1 MKVYVKV
8 FATLTRSI
16 SKAVLARYPQGI
28 RAGSSLEVELPES
41 STLDDLIAHLALPR
55 EEVKVTFVNGRAQEL
70 DYVLIPGDQVGIFPA
85 VGGG

>member
-8 FATLTRSI
+8 FATLVRSV

-28 RAGSSLEVELPES
+28 RAGSPLEVELPES
-41 STLDDLIAHLALPR
+41 STLDDLIAYLALPR
-55 EEVKVTFVNGRAQEL
+55 EEVKMTFVNGRAQEL
-70 DYVLIPGDQVGIFPA
+70 DCLLAPEDQVGIFPA

>member
-8 FATLTRSI
+8 FATLVRSI
-16 SKAVLARYPQGI
+16 SEAVLTRYPQGI
-28 RAGSSLEVELPES
+28 RAGSPLEVELPES
-41 STLDDLIAHLALPR
+41 STVGDLVAYLGLPG

-70 DYVLIPGDQVGIFPA
+70 DYLLFPGDQVGIFPA